1 MDLCFLAENLQVL
14 LVRPLFAARLSPLD
28 LPIMA
33 PSFDTLSE
41 QDLHEE
47 EEEEIDFSG
56 ECAETFSDE
65 PLFSN

>member
-1 MDLCFLAENLQVL
+1 
-14 LVRPLFAARLSPLD
+14 
-28 LPIMA
+28 MA

-56 ECAETFSDE
+56 ECDCFGWTFSRFVA
-65 PLFSN
+65 PHG